1 MITGRQC
8 RTDQEMWN
16 LFDEFVLMPSQHIS
30 KLGKNFE
37 CKCLEPYH
45 SERWTVD
52 MLLDHPFIVLNLKGL
67 VPLIEELIQ
76 CWTQSNP
83 FSVRDRWI
91 VTRGLFSTR
100 GYNPPHQIF
109 PAAIEG
115 NSQALRMNID
125 GHCGGIKTE
134 QRQGMIKN

>member
-1 MITGRQC
+1 
-8 RTDQEMWN
+8 MWN

-30 KLGKNFE
+30 KLVKDFV

-76 CWTQSNP
+76 CRTQSNP
-83 FSVRDRWI
+83 FGVRDRWI
-91 VTRGLFSTR
+91 VSRGLFSTR

-115 NSQALRMNID
+115 NSQALRINID

-134 QRQGMIKN
+134 HRQGMIKN